1 MIENSVPER
10 NARASAQNAR
20 AFWNRERVSEA
31 IEEELA
37 RLREKRPGLAS
48 RIDRAAH
55 LLVTHL
61 SDRRS
66 GMIRVRVGS
75 DRRPRFLVR
84 SLTSGGIYVVDPAEA
99 GWSCSC
105 PDYHRRNAPCKH
117 LVAAWCLKSVDRRAR
132 RKGGCALC
140 INGWVHMGEHLID
153 SQSGEVVEAT
163 NVTRC
168 RRCTPVAPGCLS
180 DEELRSWM
188 SSVRWQYAA
197 SMPRHPHEYHLKR
210 WGDPEIF
217 EAVVRS
223 IWSSGYD
230 RLYLRRPWRSLDLG
244 EHFVWV
250 CTRPEPGMEVPLSQT
265 ILVNRALQV
274 QKRLV

>member
-1 MIENSVPER
+1 MPRRCPTTPRRGPRRECFVIENSVPER

-20 AFWNRERVSEA
+20 AFWNRERVLEA

-84 SLTSGGIYVVDPAEA
+84 SVTSGGIYVVDPAEA

-132 RKGGCALC
+132 RKGAVRFALMV
-140 INGWVHMGEHLID
+140 GFTWVSI
-153 SQSGEVVEAT
+153 SS
-163 NVTRC
+163 TR
-168 RRCTPVAPGCLS
+168 RAARWWRLPTSPGAG
-180 DEELRSWM
+180 
-188 SSVRWQYAA
+188 AA
-197 SMPRHPHEYHLKR
+197 
-210 WGDPEIF
+210 
-217 EAVVRS
+217 
-223 IWSSGYD
+223 
-230 RLYLRRPWRSLDLG
+230 RPWR
-244 EHFVWV
+244 
-250 CTRPEPGMEVPLSQT
+250 
-265 ILVNRALQV
+265 QV
-274 QKRLV
+274 AYPMRSCDRG